1 MYVPLICK
9 IKLKLNLLKCFM
21 KSRFSCCYVEVSNFK
36 DAILYSGGGVG
47 TGNANVDPA
56 RVKPQNKNN
65 ENLESREIHVVIF
78 CLIVLH
84 RFLILV
90 SAVISNFILH
100 VEHLLCY
107 LQRFPRHSTLATA
120 LELVSDVMIVYY
132 LYFNMFNE
140 KC

>member
-1 MYVPLICK
+1 MRNVCA
-9 IKLKLNLLKCFM
+9 LNLQNKAKVELVEVLQ
-21 KSRFSCCYVEVSNFK
+21 KSRFSCCHV
-36 DAILYSGGGVG
+36 
-47 TGNANVDPA
+47 
-56 RVKPQNKNN
+56 VKPQNKNN
-65 ENLESREIHVVIF
+65 ENLESREMHVVIF
-78 CLIVLH
+78 CLIALH

-100 VEHLLCY
+100 VEYLLCY

>member
-1 MYVPLICK
+1 M
-9 IKLKLNLLKCFM
+9 
-21 KSRFSCCYVEVSNFK
+21 
-36 DAILYSGGGVG
+36 G

-65 ENLESREIHVVIF
+65 ENLESREIRTCRALVIF
-78 CLIVLH
+78 SLIALH

-100 VEHLLCY
+100 VEYLLCY